1 MGACKIRL
9 SAFIPCILSLNI
21 LLFLRDFMNIAVP
34 SIIFLIIAVLAAL
47 FSNKTE
53 VVAFCFCC
61 IPVLNAFQSKYALW
75 ICMLIYVIRFVQS
88 PKFYL
93 HFLPVLFLAVWEVLH
108 GLTGVFSLIEMI
120 RLFTE
125 LLFCCFILCL
135 SGDDFD
141 FEKTVISMS
150 FTAVCACFIILLSQ
164 LKSYGYN
171 VNLLFSGV
179 FRFGYGIDE
188 TKMSVGFNP
197 NYLAYICICCI
208 VGLACIIYKKRQ
220 NLFDTVLIAMLIIFG
235 LLTMSKKFILCLLIF
250 SILFFF
256 CKKGKI
262 KNLLLVFTIIILVT
276 VVMERIFPAAF
287 DSLILRFSDSDMS
300 TGRNDIFVYYS
311 QKLLSDSGLLM
322 FGVGFRGYGT
332 KLLTNY
338 SLSIPHNGFQ
348 ELLVMWGIPGFIA
361 FIAFLILLVRRARK
375 LNRNMH
381 FVNCIPL
388 FIMLINVQVS
398 QMVSSS
404 VVTILIAFVY
414 MCLVTDM
421 RTSVSN
427 VNIMPNSQE

>member
-47 FSNKTE
+47 FSDKTE
-53 VVAFCFCC
+53 VVSFCFCC

-75 ICMLIYVIRFVQS
+75 ICMLIYIVRFVQS
-88 PKFYL
+88 PKFYI
-93 HFLPVLFLAVWEVLH
+93 HFLPVLFLVVWEVLH

-125 LLFCCFILCL
+125 LLFCCFIVCL
-135 SGDDFD
+135 SGEDFD
-141 FEKTVISMS
+141 FEKTVRSMS

-171 VNLLFSGV
+171 VNILFSGA

-220 NLFDTVLIAMLIIFG
+220 NLFDTIFIAMLIIFG

-311 QKLLSDSGLLM
+311 QKLLADSGLLM